1 MPMAATLRKLNA
13 SALALIET
21 ALQST
26 NVRVDEHRIAGARV
40 LDFGVHAVSGLEA
53 GLLLARICLADFAS
67 VSVNTGQLDRHN
79 WPTISVRSD
88 HPLLACLCS
97 QYAGWRVAVEDYF
110 AMGSGPMRAVAQ
122 VEPLFEEL
130 DYREQ
135 GGPCVGVLE
144 SASLPP
150 EIAVRW
156 LSEKLK
162 IDPTEL
168 TLCVAPTASLAG
180 TVQVVARTLETALHQ
195 LHERGFEMDWINSG
209 MGLAPVPPIAADDLT
224 AIGWTNDAILYG
236 GCVML
241 WVNGDD
247 KRITEIGP
255 RIPASGSRA
264 YGRPFLELFEEAG
277 RDFYKLDPHLFSPAE
292 ITIHNMTSGRV
303 HRFGT
308 TAPEILKKSFGL

>member
-1 MPMAATLRKLNA
+1 MTATLRKLNA
-13 SALALIET
+13 SAFALIES
-21 ALQST
+21 ALQSP
-26 NVRVDEHRIAGARV
+26 NVRIVEHRIAGARV
-40 LDFGVHAVSGLEA
+40 LDFGVEAASGLEA

-67 VSVNTGQLDRHN
+67 VFFEAGQLDRHN
-79 WPTISVRSD
+79 WPTVTVRSD
-88 HPLLACLCS
+88 RPILACLCS
-97 QYAGWRVAVEDYF
+97 QYAGWRVAVDDYF
-110 AMGSGPMRAVAQ
+110 AMGSGPMRSVAA

-150 EIAVRW
+150 ESAVRW
-156 LSEKLK
+156 ISEKLK
-162 IDPTEL
+162 IDPSEL

-180 TVQVVARTLETALHQ
+180 TVQVVARALETALHQ
-195 LHERGFEMDWINSG
+195 LHERGFDMQRISSG
-209 MGLAPVPPIAADDLT
+209 MSLAPVPPIASDDLT

-241 WVNGDD
+241 WVTGDD

-255 RIPASGSRA
+255 RIPSSGSRA

-292 ITIHNMTSGRV
+292 ITIHNMTTGRV

-308 TAPEILKKSFGL
+308 TAPDILKRSFGL